1 MFVNYFVKSL
11 SFIGD
16 ILIIL
21 NLKIIH
27 CETQISSQH
36 LFFLFEVY
44 VLDNPIYVPNTLNF
58 QNIFYKIDI

>member
-1 MFVNYFVKSL
+1 MIGASMFVNYFVKSL

-16 ILIIL
+16 VLIIL

-36 LFFLFEVY
+36 LLFFCLRY
-44 VLDNPIYVPNTLNF
+44 MS
-58 QNIFYKIDI
+58 